1 MKIAMFPGRCHR
13 CPTRIQPEDIIVRT
27 DDGHWAHEK
36 CPPDPTKVYGTTC
49 PRCGL
54 VHPGEC

>member
-1 MKIAMFPGRCHR
+1 MKLAIYPGRCHNCAVR
-13 CPTRIQPEDIIVRT
+13 YAAGETIVRT

-36 CPPDPTKVYGTTC
+36 CPPDPTKIYGSTC
-49 PRCGL
+49 PVCGL